1 MLYGKSCRPQIGGS
15 EPSSAPNPRS
25 DRAWRTHARMPQA
38 VYRSHGGL
46 AASPAQ
52 RQSFGAKP
60 SPSHRA
66 SVRPL
71 CPRRSGGHRVAWDV
85 CHIAPCWATII
96 FGDSLE
102 RRSCTGPLRPSG
114 TAALQC
120 SAVQCSAVPRRAV
133 PCSAQRFAGS
143 GWRRAQRSLP
153 RCATAFKPGAQP
165 VRSRPD
171 GRSRTHAAHVSY
183 GSLRTARRT
192 GEGARTLRFA
202 VECAH

>member
-1 MLYGKSCRPQIGGS
+1 MSSFLSLANGARPPLACMPQTSGSCGRKIDTCQ
-15 EPSSAPNPRS
+15 EHAVSAPKRHCSEHTPLYVACCMVSPAGHKSAVPSPVPLRIL
-25 DRAWRTHARMPQA
+25 DPTVCGARTRECHRQ
-38 VYRSHGGL
+38 YRSHGGL

-114 TAALQC
+114 TAALQ
-120 SAVQCSAVPRRAV
+120 
-133 PCSAQRFAGS
+133 
-143 GWRRAQRSLP
+143 
-153 RCATAFKPGAQP
+153 
-165 VRSRPD
+165 
-171 GRSRTHAAHVSY
+171 
-183 GSLRTARRT
+183 RTARS
-192 GEGARTLRFA
+192 A
-202 VECAH
+202 VEFAASAARPCRAQACQERRPFS